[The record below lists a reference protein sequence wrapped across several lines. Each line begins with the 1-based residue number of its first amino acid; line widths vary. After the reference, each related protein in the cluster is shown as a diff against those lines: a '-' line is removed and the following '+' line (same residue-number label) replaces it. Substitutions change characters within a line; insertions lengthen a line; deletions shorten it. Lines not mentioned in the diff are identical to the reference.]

1 MEYYPIKHR
10 ELKRSELD
18 IIIIKQRRKWN
29 SILQIMFEIGYYDS
43 SPKWYWSA
51 LKETLEHADEIANY
65 IPENE
70 LGEVKYNIVWEYD
83 EGIEMDRLEN
93 LDGIPIIECCWKLL
107 DQLYDKIKNKN
118 LYYARKG
125 LVDIFYRI
133 YKEYELK
140 YDEKS
145 LKD

>member
-1 MEYYPIKHR
+1 MEYSPMKPR
-10 ELKRSELD
+10 ELKRSEID
-18 IIIIKQRRKWN
+18 NIIIRQRRKLN
-29 SILQIMFEIGYYDS
+29 KVLQIMFEVGYYEE

-65 IPENE
+65 IPEDE
-70 LGEVKYNIVWEYD
+70 LGEFYYDIMWEYN

-107 DQLYDKIKNKN
+107 DRLYDKIKNKN
-118 LYYARKG
+118 LYYVRRG
-125 LVDIFYRI
+125 LLDVFYRI
-133 YKEYELK
+133 YKKYELN